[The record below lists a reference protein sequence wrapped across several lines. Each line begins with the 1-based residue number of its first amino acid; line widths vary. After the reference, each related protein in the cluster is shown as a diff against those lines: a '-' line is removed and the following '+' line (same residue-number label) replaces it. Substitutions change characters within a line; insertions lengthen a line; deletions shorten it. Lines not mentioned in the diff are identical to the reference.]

1 MIISAS
7 RRTDIPAYYC
17 EWFMN
22 RIRAGF
28 CIVPN
33 PFNRAQ
39 ISRVSLAP
47 DEVDGIVFWTRN
59 PRPMLHY
66 LQELDDR
73 GYRYYFLYTLMAN
86 PRVIDPGAPPLEKSI
101 DTFRELASR
110 IGAQRVVWRYDPI
123 FLTAV
128 TDPEHHA
135 RAYAHI
141 AGALSG
147 CTEKS
152 VISVVH
158 MYRKIQGRVRGLSD
172 RGIRVLAPDEELLSP
187 LLRSLAHTASENG
200 MEIRSCA
207 NDLLAYGINPGKC
220 IDERILSLSGPEIEV
235 GKDACQREH
244 CRCSA
249 SKDIGMYES
258 CPSGC
263 IYCYATTSFERA
275 REDYRTHDPG
285 SPSLL

>member
-1 MIISAS
+1 
-7 RRTDIPAYYC
+7 
-17 EWFMN
+17 MN

-39 ISRVSLAP
+39 VSRVSLIP
-47 DEVDGIVFWTRN
+47 DDVDGIVFWTRN
-59 PRPMLHY
+59 PRPMLSH
-66 LQELDDR
+66 LPELEDR

-86 PRVIDPGAPPLEKSI
+86 PRAIDPGAPPLQKSI

-110 IGAQRVVWRYDPI
+110 IGPRRVVWRYDPI
-123 FLTAV
+123 FLTSI

-135 RAYAHI
+135 TAYGQI
-141 AGALSG
+141 AGALRG

-152 VISVVH
+152 VISVAH
-158 MYRKIQGRVRGLSD
+158 MYRKIQGRVRGLTD
-172 RGIRVLAPDEELLSP
+172 QGIELLSPDGELLSP
-187 LLRSLAHTASENG
+187 LLHSLADIASAND
-200 MEIRSCA
+200 MEIQSCA
-207 NDLLAYGINPGKC
+207 NDLLAWGISPGKC
-220 IDERILSLSGPEIEV
+220 IDERILSLWGQEIEV

-244 CRCSA
+244 CRCAA

-263 IYCYATTSFERA
+263 VYCYATTSFERA
-275 REDYRTHDPG
+275 RANYRMHDPG
-285 SPSLL
+285 CPSLL